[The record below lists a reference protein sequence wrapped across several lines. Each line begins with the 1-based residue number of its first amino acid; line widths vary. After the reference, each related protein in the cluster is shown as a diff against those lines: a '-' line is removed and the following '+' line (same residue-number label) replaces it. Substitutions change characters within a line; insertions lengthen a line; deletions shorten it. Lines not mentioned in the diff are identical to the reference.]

1 MESETILVLLFVV
14 ATAVAIAVQRLAVPY
29 TVALVL
35 TGIVLG
41 LLHAF
46 EAPHLT
52 KALLFSV
59 FLPGLLFE
67 AAFYIEFKQFWR
79 NRLTIH
85 SLALPGVVAAIALTA
100 VILTPVANTLLVHG
114 FTWKH
119 ALVFGAIISA
129 TDPIAVVAIFKS
141 LGVPKRLSVL
151 LEGES
156 LLNDGTAI
164 VFFTLSVALVTGT
177 VVTAGGL
184 FLDFIK
190 IVGIGALI
198 GTAIGMAVSQ
208 VIRQVDDPMIEITL
222 TTIAAYGSFLTAEH
236 FHYSG
241 VIATVSAG
249 MLCGNYGAR
258 VGMSPSARIAVET
271 FWEYVAFAL
280 NSIIFLLIGLEVNF
294 QTLLAAWQA
303 ILVAYLVVTGGRA
316 LIIFG
321 ASSLLRKT
329 RERTPWA
336 WSVILTWGG
345 LRGALP
351 MVLVLSLPKDFP
363 HRELLVSMTFGV
375 VILSILVHGLTM
387 APLLRRLGI
396 VRGHQEHAAYELT
409 RGRLQAAHAAL
420 EEIERMSR
428 VHFTNPEVLA
438 SLRREYEEEV
448 ERDSAALDELPLDK
462 QQIHAEEAQWA
473 RRHLLLVQKGVVT
486 DAFHHGGLSQEVQEK
501 LLADIDG
508 QLLHLESGETDT
520 FTDSADGVNSA
531 ERAGGKVSRDRDNVA
546 TPSAPHPAGNSVMV
560 NDALAVTRTG
570 ETDHE

>member
-1 MESETILVLLFVV
+1 MESETILILLFVV

-35 TGIVLG
+35 TGLVLG

-52 KALLFSV
+52 KALLFNV

-67 AAFYIEFKQFWR
+67 AAFHIEFKQFWR

-100 VILTPVANTLLVHG
+100 LILTPVANELHFVQD

-151 LEGES
+151 LDGES
-156 LLNDGTAI
+156 LLNDGVAI
-164 VFFTLSVALVTGT
+164 VFFPLSLALVTGT

-184 FLDFIK
+184 AFDFIK
-190 IVGIGALI
+190 IVGIGTLI
-198 GTAIGMAVSQ
+198 GAGVGMAVSQ
-208 VIRQVDDPMIEITL
+208 VIKQVDDPMIEITL
-222 TTIAAYGSFLTAEH
+222 TTIAAYGSFLAAEH

-241 VIATVSAG
+241 VIATVAAG

-258 VGMSPSARIAVET
+258 IGMSPSTRIAVET

-280 NSIIFLLIGLEVNF
+280 NSIVFLLIGLEVHF
-294 QTLLAAWQA
+294 QALLASWQA

-321 ASSLLRKT
+321 ASSLLRRT
-329 RERTPWA
+329 RERIPWA

-345 LRGALP
+345 LRGGLP

-387 APLLRRLGI
+387 SPLLRWLGI
-396 VRGHQEHAAYELT
+396 VRGHRERAEYELT
-409 RGRLQAAHAAL
+409 RGKLQAAHAAI
-420 EEIERMSR
+420 EELERMSH

-438 SLRREYEEEV
+438 GLRREYEQKV
-448 ERDSAALDELPLDK
+448 ERDRTALDELHLEG
-462 QQIHAEEAQWA
+462 QQLHAEELQWA
-473 RRHLLLVQKGVVT
+473 RRHLLLVEKGVVI
-486 DAFHHGGLSQEVQEK
+486 DAFHRGHISQAVEEK
-501 LLADIDG
+501 LLADIDAR
-508 QLLHLESGETDT
+508 LLRLESGEMEEYNEQKPSPDLTDT
-520 FTDSADGVNSA
+520 NNPTESLSA
-531 ERAGGKVSRDRDNVA
+531 K
-546 TPSAPHPAGNSVMV
+546 
-560 NDALAVTRTG
+560 
-570 ETDHE
+570 

>member
-1 MESETILVLLFVV
+1 METETILILLFVV

-29 TVALVL
+29 TVALVF
-35 TGIVLG
+35 TGLVLG

-52 KALLFSV
+52 KALLFNV

-85 SLALPGVVAAIALTA
+85 SLALPGVIAAIALTA
-100 VILTPVANTLLVHG
+100 LILTPVANTLHFVQN

-151 LEGES
+151 LDGES
-156 LLNDGTAI
+156 LLNDGVAI
-164 VFFTLSVALVTGT
+164 VFFTLSLALVSGT

-184 FLDFIK
+184 AFDFIK

-198 GTAIGMAVSQ
+198 GTGVGLAVSQ
-208 VIRQVDDPMIEITL
+208 VIKQVDDPMIEITL
-222 TTIAAYGSFLTAEH
+222 TTIAAYGSFLAAEH

-258 VGMSPSARIAVET
+258 VGMSPSTRIAVET

-280 NSIIFLLIGLEVNF
+280 NSIVFLLIGLEVRF
-294 QTLLAAWQA
+294 QALLASWQA

-321 ASSLLRKT
+321 ASSLLRRT
-329 RERTPWA
+329 RERIPWT

-345 LRGALP
+345 LRGGLP

-387 APLLRRLGI
+387 SPLLRWLGI
-396 VRGHQEHAAYELT
+396 VRGHQERAAYELT
-409 RGRLQAAHAAL
+409 RGKLQAAHAAL
-420 EEIERMSR
+420 EEIDQMSR
-428 VHFTNPEVLA
+428 VHFTHPEVLA
-438 SLRREYEEEV
+438 GLRREYEQKV
-448 ERDSAALDELPLDK
+448 ERDSAALDGLHLDK
-462 QQIHAEEAQWA
+462 QQLHAEEVQWA
-473 RRHLLLVQKGVVT
+473 RRHLLLVEKGVVS
-486 DAFHHGGLSQEVQEK
+486 DAFHRGLLNQAVQEK
-501 LLADIDG
+501 LLVDIDA
-508 QLLHLESGETDT
+508 QLLRLESGEKEASIEQDRFPDRTDGHHST
-520 FTDSADGVNSA
+520 ESLGV
-531 ERAGGKVSRDRDNVA
+531 K
-546 TPSAPHPAGNSVMV
+546 
-560 NDALAVTRTG
+560 
-570 ETDHE
+570 